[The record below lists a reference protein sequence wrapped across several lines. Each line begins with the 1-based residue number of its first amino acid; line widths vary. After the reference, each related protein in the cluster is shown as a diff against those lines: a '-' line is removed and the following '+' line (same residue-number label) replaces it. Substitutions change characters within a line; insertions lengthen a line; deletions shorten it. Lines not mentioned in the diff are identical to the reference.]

1 MKSHPLRGVILT
13 VGALGLILLVGGVMR
28 WDPVDRALALGERP
42 TGLMFVLC
50 GAWALVSAL
59 TTVPRPYN
67 GLLLIAGTLLAVPVM
82 SHQAEEAARLHSYG
96 PLALGLGMFAL
107 GGAMLML
114 MAKISTETKDRRP
127 WLQEAWPG
135 IVLLVASLAVMAIVA
150 TRAVPRIHYVP
161 PTMLPAERGP

>member
-1 MKSHPLRGVILT
+1 MTSHPHRGVILT
-13 VGALGLILLVGGVMR
+13 VGAIGLIFLIGGIVR
-28 WDPVDRALALGERP
+28 WESVDRALALGERP

-50 GAWALVSAL
+50 GAWSLVSAL
-59 TTVPRPYN
+59 TTVPKPYN
-67 GLLLIAGTLLAVPVM
+67 GLLLVLGTLLAVPVM
-82 SHQAEEAARLHSYG
+82 SHQAEEAADLHSYG

-114 MAKISTETKDRRP
+114 TAKISTETRDRRP

-135 IVLLVASLAVMAIVA
+135 IVLLVSSLAVMAIVA
-150 TRAVPRIHYVP
+150 TMTVPRIHYVP